1 LINRTKVTGR
11 TAFRLAAFV
20 AIIITCTNLIIFAV
34 LYFVISQQLNA
45 DLKAHVDEVRK
56 TLADVEGEEEDGFRE
71 LATMVSRHAQ
81 VAQSNEDI
89 YLLTDKSDKFI
100 AGNVSSMDRFSGWRT
115 VAWNDLKLIG
125 EWPAGRASTAV
136 VGRWTSVK
144 GGYLFVG
151 DGNGD
156 INDAQSLLLKGLL
169 WGIGISLLSSILGG
183 YILGLKTQRRVA
195 EIEDVLNAI
204 SAGQLQRRVPRSHA
218 RDDIDHVATLINITL
233 ERLKRLIDNLRQ
245 VSTDIAHDL
254 RTPIS
259 RMRQKLEV
267 VQNDSPDIATYRA
280 AVDETI
286 EEIDGIADTFNAL
299 LRISEIEAGARKEK
313 FVQVELNRLLENI
326 VDALEAVAEERHHHL
341 SSAIEQRP
349 LVISGDRRLLNQLFV
364 NLLEN
369 AIVHCSEGSAIQV
382 ALKSTGGS
390 PAVTISDNGPGIPDA
405 EREKVFRRLYR
416 LEKSRTTRGSGL
428 GLSLVSVIAELHGA
442 QIELSDNNPGLSV
455 EVRFQPLGR

>member
-1 LINRTKVTGR
+1 
-11 TAFRLAAFV
+11 
-20 AIIITCTNLIIFAV
+20 
-34 LYFVISQQLNA
+34 
-45 DLKAHVDEVRK
+45 
-56 TLADVEGEEEDGFRE
+56 
-71 LATMVSRHAQ
+71 
-81 VAQSNEDI
+81 
-89 YLLTDKSDKFI
+89 
-100 AGNVSSMDRFSGWRT
+100 MDRFYGWRT
-115 VAWNDLKLIG
+115 IAWNDLRLIG

-136 VGRWTSVK
+136 VGTWTPVK

-156 INDAQSLLLKGLL
+156 INDAQSLLLNGLL

-183 YILGLKTQRRVA
+183 YFLGLKAQRRVA
-195 EIEDVLNAI
+195 EMEDVLNAV
-204 SAGQLQRRVPRSHA
+204 SAGQLQARVPRSHTS
-218 RDDIDHVATLINITL
+218 DDIDHVAALINNTL
-233 ERLKRLIDNLRQ
+233 DRLKRLIDNLRQ

-259 RMRQKLEV
+259 RMRQKLEI
-267 VQNDSPDIATYRA
+267 VQSGSPDIATYRT

-286 EEIDGIADTFNAL
+286 EEIDGIADTFDAL

-313 FVQVELNRLLENI
+313 FEQVELNRLLENI
-326 VDALEAVAEERHHHL
+326 VDALEAVAEERHHRL
-341 SSAIEQRP
+341 SSVIEQKA

-369 AIVHCSEGSAIQV
+369 AIVHCPEGSTIQV
-382 ALKSTGGS
+382 ALESNS
-390 PAVTISDNGPGIPDA
+390 DRPVVTISDNGVGIPDA

-442 QIELSDNNPGLSV
+442 KVTLSDNNPGLTV
-455 EVRFQPLGR
+455 EVRFPELR